1 MKVRLYWAMPYGTPN
16 HTVSPS
22 IITYSRRLCMNY
34 KIMGVHSHEQLV
46 EIVGVLETLSDK
58 GGKDFIHYGQ
68 SGTYTILHYSGMT
81 VVLVW

>member
-1 MKVRLYWAMPYGTPN
+1 
-16 HTVSPS
+16 
-22 IITYSRRLCMNY
+22 MNY